1 MSRRGEKL
9 KSEDHQAEDRSLALN
24 PVLKQIVMLQQ
35 VAYYKNILVS
45 VYLNNLFSLTLPEKC
60 HMDAVRVKKLCAPE
74 DWFVPGIYVVAWM

>member
-1 MSRRGEKL
+1 
-9 KSEDHQAEDRSLALN
+9 
-24 PVLKQIVMLQQ
+24 MLQQ
-35 VAYYKNILVS
+35 VVSYKNILVS